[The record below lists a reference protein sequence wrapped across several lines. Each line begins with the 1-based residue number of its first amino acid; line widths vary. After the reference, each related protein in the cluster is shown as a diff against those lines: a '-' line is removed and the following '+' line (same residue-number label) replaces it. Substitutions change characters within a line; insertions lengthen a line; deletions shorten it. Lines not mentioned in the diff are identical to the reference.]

1 VRRRDRGG
9 TGRHRRGVA
18 PGPAS
23 PVRRPHPPH
32 PKPGRRPHEA
42 PSGRAAGLIAT
53 PPTGRGRGGPPRGH
67 GSGPDRC
74 ARQVCPIGVTE
85 GSRRAHGVGAQG
97 PLSARKD
104 VVTQALSV
112 ERPARAPR
120 HVAERPPL
128 LAVGVMI
135 WLGSEVMF
143 FSGLFAAYF
152 TIRAH
157 AATWPPLSG
166 AKVDYVQA
174 GIFSVVLLVS
184 SPTFQLGVWAQER
197 GERRNGVI
205 WIVISFLLGAA
216 FLANTLY
223 EWSDFAGAN
232 HGPAL
237 NAYWSLFFIMTGVH
251 GLHVALGL
259 VAMIFLL

>member
-1 VRRRDRGG
+1 
-9 TGRHRRGVA
+9 
-18 PGPAS
+18 
-23 PVRRPHPPH
+23 
-32 PKPGRRPHEA
+32 
-42 PSGRAAGLIAT
+42 
-53 PPTGRGRGGPPRGH
+53 
-67 GSGPDRC
+67 
-74 ARQVCPIGVTE
+74 
-85 GSRRAHGVGAQG
+85 
-97 PLSARKD
+97 
-104 VVTQALSV
+104 VTQALSV

-135 WLGSEVMF
+135 WLGSELMF
-143 FSGLFAAYF
+143 FSGLFAAFF

-157 AATWPPLSG
+157 SASWPPLAG
-166 AKVDYVQA
+166 AKLDYLQA

-197 GERRNGVI
+197 GERRTGVI

-223 EWSDFAGAN
+223 EWNDFAATH
-232 HGPAL
+232 HGPGL
-237 NAYWSLFFIMTGVH
+237 NSYWSLFFIMTGVH

-259 VAMIFLL
+259 VAMIFLLGRLGGRGGDPGETNVFQAVGYYWHFVDFMWIGIFSCLFLLKTG